1 MHSLRLGGS
10 ELTLPRSLAELEVL
24 AGSEPSALSD
34 PPDALRAAVRAPIAG
49 PSLDAFARG
58 RRIAVVLPDATRPLP
73 TALVEALLEE
83 LEGIEVQVRIAN
95 GTHRQ
100 TSVGEQRRLLGRFYG
115 SLEVGDRLADD
126 ACAHRELPGTMARLD
141 ARALEA
147 DALVLMGPP
156 AFHYLAGYGGGG
168 KLVAP
173 GLADRD
179 TAERIH
185 RTCLAPEGGRH
196 PKARAGVL
204 VGNPLREQIEAVCS
218 AAPDQ
223 FYVLP
228 LLDSTGRPTRIFA
241 GERGPAFRA
250 ATQALDALY
259 GLPCHRFPAVVVS
272 GGGAPDD
279 LDFVQAHK
287 ALEAAADACEPGGAI
302 LFAADCG
309 EGLPSR
315 HRAFLSTHKDAAAME
330 RALRDRF
337 DIAAHTVWAARVKAE
352 RFRILALTSM
362 ERAVVEALGM
372 HPVASLDE
380 AAASADFRGGALL
393 PFGARFLPRPA

>member
-1 MHSLRLGGS
+1 MHSLRLGSS
-10 ELTLPRSLAELEVL
+10 ELTLPRSLAGLEVL
-24 AGSEPSALSD
+24 AGSEPSALPD
-34 PPDALRAAVRAPIAG
+34 PAGSLRAAVRAPIAG
-49 PSLDAFARG
+49 PSLDAFVRA
-58 RRIAVVLPDATRPLP
+58 RRITVVLPDATRPLP
-73 TALVEALLEE
+73 TPLVEALLEE
-83 LEGIEVQVRIAN
+83 LEGVEVTVRIAN

-100 TSVGEQRRLLGRFYG
+100 TSPDEQRRLLGRFYG

-126 ACAHRELPGTMARLD
+126 THAHRPLPDTRARLD
-141 ARALEA
+141 ACALDA

-185 RTCLAPEGGRH
+185 RTCLAAEGGRH
-196 PKARAGVL
+196 PNARAGVL
-204 VGNPLREQIEAVCS
+204 DGNPLREQIEAICR
-218 AAPDQ
+218 AAPEQ

-228 LLDSTGRPTRIFA
+228 LLDSRGRPTRVVA
-241 GERGPAFRA
+241 GERGPAFRTA
-250 ATQALDALY
+250 VHAIDALY
-259 GLPCHRFPAVVVS
+259 GVPCRRFRAVVIS
-272 GGGAPDD
+272 GGGAPYD

-287 ALEAAADACEPGGAI
+287 ALEAGAAACEPGGTL
-302 LFAADCG
+302 LFAADCA

-315 HRAFLSTHKDAAAME
+315 HRAFLEAHKDAAAME
-330 RALRDRF
+330 RALRDHF
-337 DIAAHTVWAARVKAE
+337 DIAAHTVWAARAKAE

-362 ERAVVEALGM
+362 ERSVVEALGM
-372 HPVASLDE
+372 HPVASLEE
-380 AAASADFRGGALL
+380 AAGLAEFRGGALL